1 VVSTGI
7 TQTDSSDSS
16 PPRESTGTGQRAAT
30 KSAAPLSVELDL
42 EDAREENRRLLSA
55 LKQLREEN
63 LDLNR
68 ALNQSAM
75 PEELHRFHM
84 LVEDQGKRLAL
95 IQASLSW
102 RVTAPLRL
110 FARLLGAR

>member
-1 VVSTGI
+1 VISTGN
-7 TQTDSSDSS
+7 TQTDSNDLDRQ
-16 PPRESTGTGQRAAT
+16 RESTDTKQLAA
-30 KSAAPLSVELDL
+30 KPAVPLSIELDL

-110 FARLLGAR
+110 LARLLGAR